1 MLEIYFL
8 HPYNLKLNLIMYK
21 YKNKNRNI
29 IMSGNRVLLYDSN
42 DSFCNDIIQEFKN
55 NNLLKDT
62 TLVDKN
68 IVNPNKLHPVLK
80 QCFMKYP
87 LPVLLLPNISQPI
100 EKQAIKGWIKT
111 TQLFGIKT
119 NNIKMKEQVLNEPS
133 PQDKL
138 GIPIVEIKK
147 ISDNYTFIDDKS
159 TVKAFDIPNSNN
171 LILND
176 DSFTTK
182 VIEDNQSNNTDQ
194 KNRVLKM
201 IRNKNK

>member
-1 MLEIYFL
+1 
-8 HPYNLKLNLIMYK
+8 
-21 YKNKNRNI
+21 
-29 IMSGNRVLLYDSN
+29 MSGNRVLLYDSN
-42 DSFCNDIIQEFKN
+42 DNFCNDIIQEFKN

-62 TLVDKN
+62 TLVDKT
-68 IVNPNKLHPVLK
+68 IINPNKLHPVLK

-100 EKQAIKGWIKT
+100 EKHVIKGWIKT
-111 TQLFGIKT
+111 TQLFNIKT
-119 NNIKMKEQVLNEPS
+119 NNIKEKEQVTNEPS

-138 GIPIVEIKK
+138 GIPIIEIKK

-159 TVKAFDIPNSNN
+159 TIKAFETTNSNN

-182 VIEDNQSNNTDQ
+182 IVEDTQSSNTDQ
-194 KNRVLKM
+194 KSRVLKM
-201 IRNKNK
+201 IRNRNR

>member
-1 MLEIYFL
+1 
-8 HPYNLKLNLIMYK
+8 
-21 YKNKNRNI
+21 
-29 IMSGNRVLLYDSN
+29 MSGNRVLLYDSN
-42 DSFCNDIIQEFKN
+42 DNFCNDIIQEFKN

-62 TLVDKN
+62 TLVDKTV
-68 IVNPNKLHPVLK
+68 VNPNKLHNVLK

-87 LPVLLLPNISQPI
+87 LPVLLLPNIPQPI
-100 EKQAIKGWIKT
+100 ERHVIKGWIKT
-111 TQLFGIKT
+111 TQLFNIKT
-119 NNIKMKEQVLNEPS
+119 NNIKEKEQSITEPS

-159 TVKAFDIPNSNN
+159 TVKAFETPNSNN

-176 DSFTTK
+176 DTFTTK
-182 VIEDNQSNNTDQ
+182 IVEDTQSNNNDQ

-201 IRNKNK
+201 IRNRNR